1 MQFNMCADGLIGIY
15 KKEKDEKTFLGIDK
29 KCLEWTYRG
38 LKILETILQNDCDII
53 CLQECD
59 GIEFFGKYLEKYGYE
74 WIFQPKND
82 SPIKKVVIEIQKAR
96 NDNTIKMNLDG
107 VVIIFKKDK
116 LKVTSVPIFID
127 MTKNEE
133 KINALA
139 VPFTYTFKTRLNS
152 IVNVELLVIVT
163 HPKSTKDEEGEKLR
177 VRQLKLLLTKL
188 IPEEQLKNKF
198 VILACDLNSAPTY
211 HNQNKDP
218 LCYSYVTNDYQ
229 FQSCYKLFSN
239 DQNEPE
245 FTTLKKREEGVTKN
259 CLDYIFVKNNTNNV
273 DFDVVG
279 SLEIPSCQNDI
290 NRELLLLPNWY
301 YPSDHFAL
309 VSEIS
314 FLSKQ
319 Q

>member
-1 MQFNMCADGLIGIY
+1 M
-15 KKEKDEKTFLGIDK
+15 KKHFWELTK

-38 LKILETILQNDCDII
+38 LKILETILENDCDII

-59 GIEFFGKYLEKYGYE
+59 AVEFFGKYLEKYGYE

-82 SPIKKVVIEIQKAR
+82 SPIKKVVQEIQKDR

-107 VVIIFKKDK
+107 VVVIFKKDK
-116 LKVTSVPIFID
+116 LKLSSVPIFID
-127 MTKNEE
+127 MMKNEE
-133 KINALA
+133 KINAL
-139 VPFTYTFKTRLNS
+139 VVSLTYTFKTHNNS
-152 IVNVELLVIVT
+152 IVNIDLLVIVT

-198 VILACDLNSAPTY
+198 VILACDLNSTPKY

-218 LCYSYVTNDYQ
+218 LCYSYLSNHYQ

-239 DQNEPE
+239 DENEPE
-245 FTTLKKREEGVTKN
+245 FTTIKKREGGVAKN
-259 CLDYIFVKNNTNNV
+259 CLDYIFVKNNTDNV

-279 SLEIPSCQNDI
+279 CLDIPSCDN
-290 NRELLLLPNWY
+290 NSLLLPNWF
-301 YPSDHFAL
+301 YPSDHYAL

-314 FLSKQ
+314 FLTKQ